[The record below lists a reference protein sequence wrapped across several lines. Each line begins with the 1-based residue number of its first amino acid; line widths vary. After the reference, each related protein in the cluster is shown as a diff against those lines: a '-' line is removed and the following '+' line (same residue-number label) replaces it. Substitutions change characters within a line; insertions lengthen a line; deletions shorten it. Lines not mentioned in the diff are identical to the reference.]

1 MNRTFWLFF
10 IIFTSGPAI
19 GSETENCPYYEEE
32 TKNVYWGDLH
42 VHSAYSLDAW
52 GYGTMRTPAEAYA
65 FARGTP
71 IKLAGSIPVQ
81 LDRPLDFMSVT
92 DHAEWFDLLYI
103 CTDPEWSDEPY
114 CNIMTENN
122 NALEGRKVFVEYVL
136 PTITEAVPA
145 PTPLCAKNA
154 EHCKTAQQR
163 QWQRIQHQTNQAND
177 PCRFT
182 SFIGFE
188 WSATPDYSHNH
199 RNVIFANDKVSHEAI
214 DYMRFETPEKLWR
227 ELDKQ
232 CKAED
237 GCEAIAIPH
246 NSNMGDGKSFD
257 VEIESDV
264 ALSLRAKYE
273 TLIEIHQEKGNSEC
287 LPAFGTTDEDC
298 NFERSLTK
306 SSVPAT
312 RESYSPQEWEKMRRG
327 YVRGLLLRGLLAYDK
342 SGTQKQNPLQM
353 GVIGSTDGHAG
364 TPGFVE
370 ESQWMGS
377 VFGLGNLDRTMTR
390 VNWNPGGLA
399 AVRAEQNTRASLF
412 AAMKRREVYATSG
425 PRITMNFTASAAP
438 LACDS
443 KTPAGKII
451 SMGGEFSRTS
461 NAPHFRI
468 DALYD
473 RTPIQSIEI
482 VKGELVNGRLEESLI
497 EVWRSNSGSLNVCA
511 TWEDLSFN
519 QASPAFWYA
528 RVIEAPSPRW
538 SAHHCKEAGRCDEFP
553 EAQRT
558 VQERAW
564 ASPIWYLP

>member
-1 MNRTFWLFF
+1 VNRTFWLFF

-154 EHCKTAQQR
+154 EHCKTAQQL

-199 RNVIFANDKVSHEAI
+199 RNVIFANDMNGQQHQTTVTI
-214 DYMRFETPEKLWR
+214 
-227 ELDKQ
+227 
-232 CKAED
+232 
-237 GCEAIAIPH
+237 IA
-246 NSNMGDGKSFD
+246 
-257 VEIESDV
+257 
-264 ALSLRAKYE
+264 
-273 TLIEIHQEKGNSEC
+273 T
-287 LPAFGTTDEDC
+287 
-298 NFERSLTK
+298 
-306 SSVPAT
+306 
-312 RESYSPQEWEKMRRG
+312 
-327 YVRGLLLRGLLAYDK
+327 
-342 SGTQKQNPLQM
+342 
-353 GVIGSTDGHAG
+353 
-364 TPGFVE
+364 
-370 ESQWMGS
+370 
-377 VFGLGNLDRTMTR
+377 
-390 VNWNPGGLA
+390 
-399 AVRAEQNTRASLF
+399 
-412 AAMKRREVYATSG
+412 
-425 PRITMNFTASAAP
+425 
-438 LACDS
+438 
-443 KTPAGKII
+443 
-451 SMGGEFSRTS
+451 
-461 NAPHFRI
+461 
-468 DALYD
+468 
-473 RTPIQSIEI
+473 
-482 VKGELVNGRLEESLI
+482 
-497 EVWRSNSGSLNVCA
+497 
-511 TWEDLSFN
+511 
-519 QASPAFWYA
+519 
-528 RVIEAPSPRW
+528 
-538 SAHHCKEAGRCDEFP
+538 
-553 EAQRT
+553 
-558 VQERAW
+558 
-564 ASPIWYLP
+564 